1 VAIIAVALV
10 PVIVLVRTLER
21 TGDTVIM
28 SQR

>member
-21 TGDTVIM
+21 SGDAETFP
-28 SQR
+28 S